1 MVIVSSLNG
10 PDEEYVQEWFPQL
23 KLKKKKKIVLIVR
36 HKIMIDHKTISIHKN
51 YVFHFQSREELIH
64 FHLFGYL
71 KKNLIQITHYMG
83 KLFQRSTIILLN
95 RLVCKAEG
103 EEKKYKVRRN

>member
-51 YVFHFQSREELIH
+51 YVFYFQSREELIH

-71 KKNLIQITHYMG
+71 KKKFDSNYTLYGQIVSEIDDN
-83 KLFQRSTIILLN
+83 F
-95 RLVCKAEG
+95 AEPAG
-103 EEKKYKVRRN
+103 L